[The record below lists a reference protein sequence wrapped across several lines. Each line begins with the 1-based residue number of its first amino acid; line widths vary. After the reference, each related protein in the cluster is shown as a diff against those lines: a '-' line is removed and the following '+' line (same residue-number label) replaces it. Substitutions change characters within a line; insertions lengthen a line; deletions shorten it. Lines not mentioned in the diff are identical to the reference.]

1 LSEELEKKET
11 TIRREG
17 LTIRIRRTE
26 KGNYVWVIEADSP
39 RLDPETLEKV
49 IEYADRTLRRKFL
62 GEEVEVPE
70 PPKIDRREDSVEK
83 AEKIVKTIPLE
94 SRSGK
99 LFGRIVLY
107 DGRIAVEPVK
117 LPSIRNGAVSWLL
130 NWLEGRYGRDRITT
144 ELNASG
150 KLLKRVTIAAK
161 LSDEELED
169 LRNRA
174 RWAFIKAL
182 ASQMKNRGYSK
193 ERWRK

>member
-70 PPKIDRREDSVEK
+70 PPKINRREDSVEK
-83 AEKIVKTIPLE
+83 AEKIIKTIPLE

-193 ERWRK
+193 GRWRK